1 MYFCTNMK
9 RYVITLIV
17 CTFLAS
23 IQGKAEAYKVGD
35 IVMVHLQDKT
45 RYVCNPDYVLS
56 SATVAKID
64 SILYALEQKTGIETL
79 VVAVKEIEGGDCFNF
94 AYELGKQN
102 GVGKKNSNN
111 GLVVLLATQ
120 DRCIQFVT
128 GYGLEGILPDA
139 ICKRIQIKK
148 MNPYFAKDEWNAG
161 MLSGIQAINSYL
173 NGSMEPENI
182 ENENS
187 GELYILG
194 FVFLFMLGIFALS
207 YYIQRKKT
215 RCPHCKKHTLHR
227 TDSHLISRKNGIKRE
242 RVVYTCSNCG
252 YTVVKDE
259 DSDDQSGGIGRA
271 GRGGPIIFGGGPF
284 RGGGGGFS
292 GGSFGGGSFGGG
304 GAGSR
309 F

>member
-1 MYFCTNMK
+1 MK

-17 CTFLAS
+17 CAFLFS
-23 IQGKAEAYKVGD
+23 IQGKAEAYKVDD

-45 RYVCNPDYVLS
+45 RYVCNPDHVLS
-56 SATVAKID
+56 PATVTQLD

-94 AYELGKQN
+94 AYELGKRN
-102 GVGKKNSNN
+102 GVGKKKSNN
-111 GLVVLLATQ
+111 GLVILLSTE

-139 ICKRIQIKK
+139 ICKRIQNQK
-148 MNPYFAKDEWNAG
+148 MNSYFAKNEWDAG
-161 MLSGIQAINSYL
+161 MISGIRTVNGIL
-173 NGSMEPENI
+173 DGSMKPEDM
-182 ENENS
+182 ENGDS
-187 GELYILG
+187 GERYIFG
-194 FVFLFMLGIFALS
+194 FVFLFMLLIFALS
-207 YYIQRKKT
+207 YHVQRKKT
-215 RCPHCKKHTLHR
+215 LCPKCKKHTLQR
-227 TDSHLISRKNGIKRE
+227 TDSHLISRRNGIKRE

-252 YTVVKDE
+252 HTIVKDE
-259 DSDDQSGGIGRA
+259 DSDDHSGGIGRG
-271 GRGGPIIFGGGPF
+271 GRGGPFIFGGGSF
-284 RGGGGGFS
+284 GGRGGGGGFS